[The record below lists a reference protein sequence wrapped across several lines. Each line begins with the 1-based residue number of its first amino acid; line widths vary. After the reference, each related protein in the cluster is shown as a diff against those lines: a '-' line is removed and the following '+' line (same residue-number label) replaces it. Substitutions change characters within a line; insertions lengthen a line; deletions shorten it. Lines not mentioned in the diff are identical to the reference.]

1 MGLFNGVV
9 GPAFFRPYRDHAS
22 HLHNPQRV
30 KLSSEAVPMLPANPA
45 ADRQSVPA
53 QALDIRLLRPGDD
66 ATAFRTLNE
75 EWIVR
80 HFALEPKDVETLAD
94 PESTIISKG
103 GHILMAHAGAE
114 AVACVALIPNGPG
127 VFEISKMAVSPQLRG
142 QGIGR
147 RLLQQAIAHARNLGA
162 TSLFLGSSTKLPAA
176 VHLYESV
183 GFSHVPPHELPPNN
197 YARTDVFMRLT
208 L

>member
-1 MGLFNGVV
+1 MHTNHTADQQSI
-9 GPAFFRPYRDHAS
+9 PAP
-22 HLHNPQRV
+22 P
-30 KLSSEAVPMLPANPA
+30 
-45 ADRQSVPA
+45 
-53 QALDIRLLRPGDD
+53 ALDIRLLRPGDD

-80 HFALEPKDVETLAD
+80 QFALEPKDVETLAD
-94 PESTIISKG
+94 PERTILRKG
-103 GHILMAHAGAE
+103 GYILLAHAGGE
-114 AVACVALIPNGPG
+114 AVGCVALIPTGPG

-147 RLLQQAIAHARNLGA
+147 RLLEHAIAHSRTLGA
-162 TSLFLGSSTKLPAA
+162 IALFLGTSTKLPAA

-183 GFSHVPPHELPPNN
+183 GFRHVPPEQLPPNN
-197 YARTDVFMRLT
+197 YARTDVFMRMT